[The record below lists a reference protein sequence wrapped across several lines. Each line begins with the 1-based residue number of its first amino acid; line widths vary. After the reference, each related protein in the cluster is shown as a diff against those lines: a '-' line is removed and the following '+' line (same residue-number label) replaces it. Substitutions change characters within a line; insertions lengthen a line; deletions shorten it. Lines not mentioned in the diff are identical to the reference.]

1 MGDPGVYL
9 YAAARGLRSA
19 DLDGLVGLGEGALR
33 VVEHDGLS
41 AVVSDVD
48 LDEFG
53 DEALRQN
60 LEDLAWLEQVA
71 RRHDDVV
78 QAVGARGAVAPLRL
92 ATICL
97 DDESVVARL
106 QEWGVALHRALDR
119 VEGRREWSVKIYVSL
134 DEAATAESGSAG
146 SASAMAPA
154 TGGGAGAAYLKR
166 RRSQITSHEDA
177 LETATELGDTVHA
190 RLAQNVVASRRLPP
204 QDRKLTGHEGTMVL
218 NGAYLV
224 DQSEAEQWR
233 STVETIDREN
243 PHARVELQGP
253 WPPYSF
259 ATLDDA

>member
-19 DLDGLVGLGEGALR
+19 DLDGLVGLREGALR

-78 QAVGARGAVAPLRL
+78 QAVGARRAVAPLRL

-97 DDESVVARL
+97 DDQSVVARL
-106 QEWGVALHRALDR
+106 QEWGAALHRALDR
-119 VEGRREWSVKIYVSL
+119 VEGRGEWSVKIYVSL
-134 DEAATAESGSAG
+134 DEAEAESGSAG
-146 SASAMAPA
+146 SAA
-154 TGGGAGAAYLKR
+154 TGSGAGAAYLKR
-166 RRSQITSHEDA
+166 RRNQITQHEDA
-177 LETATELGDTVHA
+177 LEAATELGDTVHT

-224 DQSEAEQWR
+224 DQSAAEQWR

-243 PHARVELQGP
+243 PRARVELQGP

-259 ATLDDA
+259 ATLEEA